1 VIETRACC
9 RVDLAGG
16 TLDIWPLGLIV
27 PGAVTVNLA
36 IDVEV
41 TVRLEESGPSGH
53 PKRGYRVEQGDE
65 VLEAATAGELRAHPG
80 GGLVGLVA
88 EHLEL
93 PPVHL
98 VLRSD
103 SPRGGGLGAS
113 SALTVA
119 LIAAAEE
126 WLGRPTD
133 APRRARLARD
143 LEARLMSL
151 PTGFQ
156 DHYPAL
162 LGGALEIRHRPGGEQ
177 VERLDLDPEGLGATF
192 QLFFTG
198 VSHFS
203 AGSNWKVL
211 RRAFEGEAE
220 VLDLFA
226 GIAEAGRDVA
236 AALRQRDYERVGR
249 AVGREWSHRRRL
261 AAEVTTPAID
271 AAFEAARDAG
281 AWGGKACGAGGGGSI
296 VVFGPT
302 ERAAAIRDALTG
314 LGMRPLA
321 ARPSLEGLRVR
332 RSG

>member
-1 VIETRACC
+1 MIEARACC

-16 TLDIWPLGLIV
+16 TLDIWPLGLMV

-36 IDVEV
+36 IDIEV
-41 TVRLEESGPSGH
+41 SVRLA
-53 PKRGYRVEQGDE
+53 KRSSPGYRIEQGDS
-65 VLEAATAGELRAHPG
+65 VVEAATAAELRHLPG

-93 PPVHL
+93 PPVDVIL
-98 VLRSD
+98 ASG
-103 SPRGGGLGAS
+103 SPRGGGLGGS

-126 WLGRPTD
+126 LIGRSSS
-133 APRRARLARD
+133 ARERARLARD

-151 PTGFQ
+151 PTGLQ

-162 LGGALEIRHRPGGEQ
+162 LGGALAITHQPGGERI
-177 VERLDLDPEGLGATF
+177 ETLDVDPSELGRTF

-198 VSHFS
+198 ISHFS

-220 VLDLFA
+220 VLELFA
-226 GIAEAGRDVA
+226 GIADAASDVEE
-236 AALRQRDYERVGR
+236 ALRARDYRRVGE
-249 AVGREWSHRRRL
+249 AVGKEWGFRRRL
-261 AAEVTTPAID
+261 AAEVTTPGID
-271 AAFEAARDAG
+271 AAFEAAHQAG

-296 VVFGPT
+296 VVFGPP
-302 ERAAAIRDALTG
+302 ERAAAIREALTG
-314 LGMRPLA
+314 LGLRPLA
-321 ARPSLEGLRVR
+321 ATPSREPLRVGPAESLETV
-332 RSG
+332 